1 MTAQNRE
8 SMIWPGV
15 INNKGKVAVMIGCKN
30 IFKSLCSRIIV
41 LTALVCLFAISSAN
55 AQLARSGIYTPQGFP
70 NYGGGFNFGDVLGN
84 NNNGNTGFGTVPF
97 TYTGGTPN
105 SVTTDDGHT
114 TVIHGQGTG
123 SSAYKT
129 EGGNPPSNSTE
140 PEDKSLLD
148 KGIDAVKGIAEGI
161 SDYFQ
166 GWIDFIA
173 AGMEEVKEA
182 INNFIK
188 GNNKEACSQ
197 SRMDDIY
204 HKGCYSCKVL
214 KSLLTA
220 FLNGCRELET
230 VAQEAGQK
238 ILLIGIIL
246 WIAFYIMKQV
256 SSLKNIEPGAM
267 VNDLLIMLFKVLF
280 AWFAIKAG
288 FELAID
294 FALVPL
300 LSWGADFGSTM
311 AQSIATAMNVSIV
324 NQSDELV
331 SSPAGFLP
339 ADFLNKMMALVASV
353 DGTTSQ
359 HMKLGHMLICH
370 STHAGSWYVIPN
382 LWTWLCGALIWC
394 VGFFMTL
401 AIVFYL
407 VDMSFK
413 MSLSLIALP
422 IVAGLWPFGI
432 TSDRFVACIKI
443 IFHAAGILI
452 FLPLTASVAVILV
465 DKALTVNSVGGIADL
480 YQAVE
485 DGDTDFISE
494 KISIASTGFI
504 LLVFAYFYGLKVIG
518 ATVGEYV
525 NVFFSDGVLG
535 STNPMHE
542 KMTEAVALIKHQ
554 AGKVTS
560 LGGDIA
566 EHQGGKL
573 FDKGTHAVGRKAASV
588 TGSGM
593 KVAGSSMKI
602 SGKAVKGA
610 TKATAAGINAT
621 GNLVG
626 GGINAVLPGAGSV
639 VQAGAKAAAT
649 AVEKSGEM
657 AGNAIE
663 KTGEA
668 VKKAGE
674 TVKRVSRTAKQAAKA
689 ASKASSG
696 GNNND

>member
-1 MTAQNRE
+1 
-8 SMIWPGV
+8 
-15 INNKGKVAVMIGCKN
+15 
-30 IFKSLCSRIIV
+30 
-41 LTALVCLFAISSAN
+41 
-55 AQLARSGIYTPQGFP
+55 
-70 NYGGGFNFGDVLGN
+70 
-84 NNNGNTGFGTVPF
+84 
-97 TYTGGTPN
+97 
-105 SVTTDDGHT
+105 
-114 TVIHGQGTG
+114 
-123 SSAYKT
+123 
-129 EGGNPPSNSTE
+129 
-140 PEDKSLLD
+140 
-148 KGIDAVKGIAEGI
+148 
-161 SDYFQ
+161 
-166 GWIDFIA
+166 
-173 AGMEEVKEA
+173 
-182 INNFIK
+182 
-188 GNNKEACSQ
+188 
-197 SRMDDIY
+197 
-204 HKGCYSCKVL
+204 
-214 KSLLTA
+214 
-220 FLNGCRELET
+220 
-230 VAQEAGQK
+230 
-238 ILLIGIIL
+238 
-246 WIAFYIMKQV
+246 
-256 SSLKNIEPGAM
+256 
-267 VNDLLIMLFKVLF
+267 
-280 AWFAIKAG
+280 
-288 FELAID
+288 
-294 FALVPL
+294 
-300 LSWGADFGSTM
+300 
-311 AQSIATAMNVSIV
+311 
-324 NQSDELV
+324 
-331 SSPAGFLP
+331 
-339 ADFLNKMMALVASV
+339 
-353 DGTTSQ
+353 
-359 HMKLGHMLICH
+359 
-370 STHAGSWYVIPN
+370 
-382 LWTWLCGALIWC
+382 
-394 VGFFMTL
+394 MTL

-535 STNPMHE
+535 STNTMHE
-542 KMTEAVALIKHQ
+542 KMTGAVALIKHQ

-626 GGINAVLPGAGSV
+626 SGINAVLPGAGAV